1 MRGFCWTD
9 WEDDDIIIFIQKND
23 TGYKEVKNGDG

>member
-9 WEDDDIIIFIQKND
+9 WDNDGIIIFIQKND
-23 TGYKEVKNGDG
+23 TGYKEVKNGDR

>member
-9 WEDDDIIIFIQKND
+9 WEDDGIIIFIQKND
-23 TGYKEVKNGDG
+23 TGYKEVENGDR